1 MRALVQRVSEASV
14 TVNGS
19 VAGEIGR
26 GLLVFLGVRHDDTE
40 VRAKQLAQKVVH
52 LRVFPDDEGKMN
64 LSVHEVS
71 GAVLIVSQFTLY
83 GNTQKGNRPS
93 YSEAAKPD
101 LALHLYHCFVNYC
114 GETGIRVET
123 GIFQAHM
130 QVRSINDGPVTLLC
144 YSEA

>member
-14 TVNGS
+14 TVDGS
-19 VAGEIGR
+19 ITGEIGG

-40 VRAKQLAQKVVH
+40 LEAKQLAQKVVH
-52 LRVFPDDEGKMN
+52 LRVFPDGEGKMN
-64 LSVHEVS
+64 LSVQEVS
-71 GAVLIVSQFTLY
+71 GALLIVSQFTLY

-93 YSEAAKPD
+93 YTEAAKAD
-101 LALHLYHCFVNYC
+101 LALHLYDCFVKYC
-114 GETGIRVET
+114 RETGITVET

-144 YSEA
+144 YSGA